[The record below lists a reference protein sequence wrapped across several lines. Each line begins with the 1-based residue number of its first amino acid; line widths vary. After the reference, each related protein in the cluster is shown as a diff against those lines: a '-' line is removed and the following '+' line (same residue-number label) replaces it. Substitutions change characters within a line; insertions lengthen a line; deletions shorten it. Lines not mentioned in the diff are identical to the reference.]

1 MPLPTRNSFNPFI
14 RNTSRVFEKIDH
26 KDFVAGHAAFGY
38 LCRDFGLHM
47 DSIESVFAE
56 GEPSAKQMA
65 RLLDYCRAR
74 GIKTIFT
81 ESEVSPKTSETLAR
95 EIGAKTVPIY
105 TMETSENGKGYLER
119 MKENLAHIE
128 ESLR

>member
-1 MPLPTRNSFNPFI
+1 MPLPNKKQLQSLYQEYQPR
-14 RNTSRVFEKIDH
+14 FEKIGH

-81 ESEVSPKTSETLAR
+81 ESEVSPKTSET
-95 EIGAKTVPIY
+95 
-105 TMETSENGKGYLER
+105 
-119 MKENLAHIE
+119 
-128 ESLR
+128 

>member
-1 MPLPTRNSFNPFI
+1 
-14 RNTSRVFEKIDH
+14 
-26 KDFVAGHAAFGY
+26 
-38 LCRDFGLHM
+38 M